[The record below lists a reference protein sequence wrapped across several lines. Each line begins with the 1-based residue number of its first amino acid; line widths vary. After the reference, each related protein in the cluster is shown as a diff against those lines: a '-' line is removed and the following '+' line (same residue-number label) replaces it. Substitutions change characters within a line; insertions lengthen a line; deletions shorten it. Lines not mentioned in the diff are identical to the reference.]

1 MSSIDSPIS
10 QSTVSSTA
18 SSTASSNWHGLLNLE
33 FQAVNG
39 KTRLT
44 HSQAIAPYK
53 VQRSFAQAD
62 GTCQVVMLHTAG
74 GMVGGDRLTTAVT
87 IGEQA
92 QVLLTTA
99 AAAKI
104 YKSTGTLT
112 QQTVHLTVAPQ
123 ACLEWLPQETIL
135 FDRAQYR
142 QDLRIELA
150 AGAQVVLWEI
160 TRFGRT
166 ARGEQFSQGDWRSHT
181 EVWQAGTPLWIDRQW
196 LPGSPEMLASPHG
209 LNHCP
214 IVGTLAWIGRSL
226 DKSDVEVARQLWD
239 PIAAHHPDDQFG
251 VTRLPQGLLCR
262 YRGHSSTAVRHGFIQ
277 TWQWIRSVQGRSW
290 EELPRVWML

>member
-1 MSSIDSPIS
+1 MESLINPP
-10 QSTVSSTA
+10 
-18 SSTASSNWHGLLNLE
+18 TASSNWQGRLNLQ
-33 FQAVNG
+33 FQVNNG
-39 KTRLT
+39 QTRLT

-53 VQRSFAQAD
+53 VQRSFAHRD

-74 GMVGGDRLTTAVT
+74 GMVGGDRLTTEVT

-92 QVLLTTA
+92 NVLLTTA

-104 YKSTGTLT
+104 YKSTGNLT
-112 QQTVHLTVAPQ
+112 QQTVHITVAPN
-123 ACLEWLPQETIL
+123 AWLEWLPQETIV

-142 QDLRIELA
+142 QDLQIELA
-150 AGAQVVLWEI
+150 PGAQVILWEV

-166 ARGEQFSQGDWRSHT
+166 ARGEHFTQGDWRSHT

-196 LPGSPEMLASPHG
+196 LPASPEMLDSPHG

-214 IVGTLAWIGRSL
+214 IVGTFAWIGQSL
-226 DKSDVEVARQLWD
+226 EKADVEAIRQLWE
-239 PIAAHHPDDQFG
+239 PITAHYPGDQLG

-262 YRGHSSTAVRHGFIQ
+262 YRGHSSTAVRQSFIQ
-277 TWQWIRSVQGRSW
+277 IWQWIRSHQDRTW
-290 EELPRVWML
+290 NELPRVWML